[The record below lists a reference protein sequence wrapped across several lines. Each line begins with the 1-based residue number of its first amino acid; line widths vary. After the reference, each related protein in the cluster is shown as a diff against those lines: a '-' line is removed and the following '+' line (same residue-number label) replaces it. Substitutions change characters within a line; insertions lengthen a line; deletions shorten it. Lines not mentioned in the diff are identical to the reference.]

1 MLPTNQGSVRL
12 FRLWGIDVQV
22 HWSWLVVAMYSVST
36 RVPKYDGPVWALAEY
51 LMLFVVVTM
60 HEFGHALATRQVGG
74 QANQIVLWPLGG
86 VAYVAPPQRPGATL
100 WSIAAGPLVNVVLV
114 PVFYVLGW
122 ALATSGWF
130 DEHPD
135 LYVFTRA
142 INLMNVSLLVFNL
155 LPVYPLDGGQM
166 LRSLLWYP
174 LGRGRSLLLATGI
187 GLVGGAGIVG
197 VAVWWKSWWMGI
209 MAFFLLSNSWASFK
223 HARELR
229 RVERLP
235 RRPEFKCPEC
245 HASPPLGNFWLCP
258 SCRQAYDPFA
268 TQAVCPHCA
277 APLDLTTCP
286 DCGTAR
292 AHRTWDRSIREA

>member
-1 MLPTNQGSVRL
+1 MLPTNQGSFRL
-12 FRLWGIDVQV
+12 FRLWGIDVHV
-22 HWSWLVVAMYSVST
+22 HWSWLIVAMYSVST
-36 RVPKYDGPVWALAEY
+36 RVPNYVAPAWALAEY

-100 WSIAAGPLVNVVLV
+100 WSIAAGPLVNVALV

-122 ALATSGWF
+122 ALATTGMF
-130 DEHPD
+130 DESAD
-135 LYVFTRA
+135 LYHFTRA
-142 INLMNVSLLVFNL
+142 INLMNISLLVFNL

-174 LGRGRSLLLATGI
+174 LGRGRSLLVATVI
-187 GLVGGAGIVG
+187 GLVGGAGIVAL
-197 VAVWWKSWWMGI
+197 AVWWKSWWIGI
-209 MAFFLLSNSWASFK
+209 MAFFLLSNSWGSFK

-235 RRPEFKCPEC
+235 RRLGFRCPEC
-245 HASPPLGNFWLCP
+245 HASPPVGNFWLCL
-258 SCRQAYDPFA
+258 SCRQAFDPFA
-268 TQAVCPHCA
+268 TGAVCPHCA
-277 APLDLTTCP
+277 TPLDLTACP
-286 DCGTAR
+286 DCGSTRTHR
-292 AHRTWDRSIREA
+292 AWDGSIREA

>member
-1 MLPTNQGSVRL
+1 MFPTNQGSVRL
-12 FRLWGIDVQV
+12 FRLWGIDVHV
-22 HWSWLVVAMYSVST
+22 HWTWLIVAMYSVST
-36 RVPKYDGPVWALAEY
+36 RAPKYEAPVWALAEY

-100 WSIAAGPLVNVVLV
+100 WAIAAGPLVNVVLV

-122 ALATSGWF
+122 ALATTGQL

-135 LYVFTRA
+135 LYPFIRA
-142 INLMNVSLLVFNL
+142 LNLMNVSLLVFNL
-155 LPVYPLDGGQM
+155 LPVYPLDGGQI

-187 GLVGGAGIVG
+187 GLVGGVGIVAL
-197 VAVWWKSWWMGI
+197 AVWWQSWWTGI
-209 MAFFLLSNSWASFK
+209 MAFFLLSNSWGSFK

-229 RVERLP
+229 RVEQLP
-235 RRPEFKCPEC
+235 RRPEFKCPDC
-245 HASPPLGNFWLCP
+245 HASPPIGNFWLCP

-268 TQAVCPHCA
+268 THAICPHCA
-277 APLDLTTCP
+277 APLDLTACP
-286 DCGTAR
+286 DCGAAR
-292 AHRTWDRSIREA
+292 THRAWDATIREA

>member
-1 MLPTNQGSVRL
+1 MLPTNQGSFRL
-12 FRLWGIDVQV
+12 FRLWGIDVHV
-22 HWSWLVVAMYSVST
+22 HWSWLIVAMYSVST
-36 RVPKYDGPVWALAEY
+36 RVPNYVAPVWALAEY

-100 WSIAAGPLVNVVLV
+100 WSIAAGPLVNVALW

-122 ALATSGWF
+122 ALATNGMF
-130 DEHPD
+130 DENED
-135 LYVFTRA
+135 LYHFIKA

-155 LPVYPLDGGQM
+155 LPVYPLDGGQI

-174 LGRGRSLLLATGI
+174 LGRGRSLLIATGF
-187 GLVGGAGIVG
+187 GLLGGAGIVAL
-197 VAVWWKSWWMGI
+197 AVWWQSWWMGI
-209 MAFFLLSNSWASFK
+209 MAFFLLSNSWGSFK

-229 RVERLP
+229 KLERLP

-245 HASPPLGNFWLCP
+245 HASPPIGNFWLCP

-277 APLDLTTCP
+277 APLDRTACP
-286 DCGTAR
+286 DCGSAR
-292 AHRTWDRSIREA
+292 AHRAWDGSIREA

>member
-1 MLPTNQGSVRL
+1 MFPTNQGSLRL
-12 FRLWGIDVQV
+12 FRLWGIDVHV
-22 HWSWLVVAMYSVST
+22 HWSWLIVAMYSVST
-36 RVPKYDGPVWALAEY
+36 RVPNYAAPAWALAEY

-100 WSIAAGPLVNVVLV
+100 WAIAAGPLVNVLLV
-114 PVFYVLGW
+114 PVFLALGRVL
-122 ALATSGWF
+122 AATGQF
-130 DEHPD
+130 DGNPD
-135 LYVFTRA
+135 LHHFIRA
-142 INLMNVSLLVFNL
+142 INFMNISLLIFNL
-155 LPVYPLDGGQM
+155 LPVYPLDGGQI

-174 LGRGRSLLLATGI
+174 LGRGRSLLIATGF
-187 GLVGGAGIVG
+187 GLVGGAGIV
-197 VAVWWKSWWMGI
+197 ALALWWQSWWLGI
-209 MAFFLLSNSWASFK
+209 LAFFLLSNSWGSFK

-229 RVERLP
+229 RLERLP

-245 HASPPLGNFWLCP
+245 HASPPVGSFWLCP
-258 SCRQAYDPFA
+258 SCRQAFDPFA

-277 APLDLTTCP
+277 TSLDRTACP

-292 AHRTWDRSIREA
+292 AHRAWDGSIREA

>member
-1 MLPTNQGSVRL
+1 MFPTNQGSLRL
-12 FRLWGIDVQV
+12 FRLWGIDVHV
-22 HWSWLVVAMYSVST
+22 HWSWLIVAMYSVST
-36 RVPKYDGPVWALAEY
+36 RVPNYAAPAWALAEY

-100 WSIAAGPLVNVVLV
+100 WAIAAGPLVNVLLV
-114 PVFYVLGW
+114 PVFLALGRVL
-122 ALATSGWF
+122 AATGQF
-130 DEHPD
+130 DGNPD
-135 LYVFTRA
+135 LHHFIRA
-142 INLMNVSLLVFNL
+142 INFMNISLLIFNL
-155 LPVYPLDGGQM
+155 LPVYPLDGGQI

-174 LGRGRSLLLATGI
+174 LGRGRSLLIATGF
-187 GLVGGAGIVG
+187 GLVGGAGIV
-197 VAVWWKSWWMGI
+197 ALALWWQSWWLGI
-209 MAFFLLSNSWASFK
+209 LAFFLLSNSWGSFK

-229 RVERLP
+229 RLERLP

-245 HASPPLGNFWLCP
+245 HASPPIGSFWLCP
-258 SCRQAYDPFA
+258 SCRQAFDPFA

-277 APLDLTTCP
+277 TSLDRTACP

-292 AHRTWDRSIREA
+292 AHRTWDGSIRDA